1 MKKILMLAMVCS
13 LATAA
18 FATDSKPKKL
28 KKNKQCTQQQNCKP
42 SECKPTG
49 CCSMPKCAKA

>member
-1 MKKILMLAMVCS
+1 MLAMVCS